1 MYIVKRTQIYLNADQ
16 GRRLDERAAAAGRTR
31 SALIREAI
39 DALLDGPTADRD
51 EMAAFR
57 AAVEGAFGTAPDLPS
72 GADYVRALRTSDSER
87 QRALERRRQA

>member
-1 MYIVKRTQIYLNADQ
+1 MRRTQIYLDDEQ
-16 GRRLDERAAAAGRTR
+16 GRRLDERAAATGRTR

-57 AAVEGAFGTAPDLPS
+57 AAVEGAFGTAPDLPP
-72 GADYVRALRTSDSER
+72 GADYVRALRTPDSER
-87 QRALERRRQA
+87 QHALERRRHA